1 MLLLQNLNSF
11 RITLCLTVLLCLSS
25 TFTQKLQ
32 AQDPILFE
40 HTWYLEK
47 VFDGEDDFYIADYTN
62 YEATTEFFET
72 ENYIYVKLCE
82 FDWLMGTPEFL
93 PNNGFTLSNFE
104 YNVLAMDCDELHG
117 NEDFPFIRSKIFT
130 IFFEWPEPVHFYNPF
145 TYTFTQNGNEAHLI
159 IENVD
164 GKKAYYNS
172 FPLSVADRQERNFVV
187 YPNPVTNKLF
197 VKSLVGDGLHT
208 AKIHNTSGAVVTET
222 NLGSDTTEISL
233 ENLVPGMYFLTIKN
247 ESGMGITKKIIKK

>member
-11 RITLCLTVLLCLSS
+11 RITLCLTVILCLSS
-25 TFTQKLQ
+25 IYTQKLQ

-47 VFDGEDDFYIADYTN
+47 VFDGVDEFYIADYTN

-104 YNVLAMDCDELHG
+104 YNVFAMDCDELHY
-117 NEDFPFIRSKIFT
+117 NLDFPFIRYKMFT
-130 IFFEWPEPVHFYNPF
+130 VFFEWPVPVIF
-145 TYTFTQNGNEAHLI
+145 LI
-159 IENVD
+159 PSLILLP
-164 GKKAYYNS
+164 KA
-172 FPLSVADRQERNFVV
+172 
-187 YPNPVTNKLF
+187 
-197 VKSLVGDGLHT
+197 
-208 AKIHNTSGAVVTET
+208 
-222 NLGSDTTEISL
+222 
-233 ENLVPGMYFLTIKN
+233 GMIFF
-247 ESGMGITKKIIKK
+247 